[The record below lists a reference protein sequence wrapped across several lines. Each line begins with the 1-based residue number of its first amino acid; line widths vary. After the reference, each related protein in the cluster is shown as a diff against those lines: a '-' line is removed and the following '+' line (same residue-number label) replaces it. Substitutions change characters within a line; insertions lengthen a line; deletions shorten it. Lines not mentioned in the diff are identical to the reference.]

1 MKTVLLI
8 AIGLALACHL
18 PVVPAAIS
26 NQGKISSEVQSAMA
40 AASLAQ
46 EISVIVYLNDRAD
59 LAPFRNLRR
68 TERLRSVVNSL
79 QNKAVFSQRS
89 LKALLELRRGQ
100 GQVGAYK
107 SFWVFNGF
115 SVAATPGVIR
125 ELAARADVERIE
137 ADAVNIVP
145 AAMPP
150 EPNLSVI
157 GAPDVW
163 NLGFYGQGVVVASL
177 DSGVDNTH
185 PDLANRWRGG
195 SNSWYDPYAQHA
207 TPYDP
212 TGHGTWTMG
221 LMVGGD
227 AGVTSIGVAPGAQ
240 WIAAKIF
247 NDSGTATA
255 TGIHQA
261 FQWILDP
268 DGNPVSADAPQ
279 VVNNSWAYGFPGCN
293 LAFRP
298 DLQALVS
305 AGIVPVFAAGNYGPG
320 GSTSVSP
327 ANYPEAF
334 AVGATNNLDQ
344 LYAYSGKGPSACG
357 EASTVYPELVAPGVN
372 ISTTDLFGF
381 YTSQSGTSV
390 AAPHV
395 AGGLALLLSAYPEL
409 TAAQQRNAL
418 LLSAVD
424 LGTPGPDNSF
434 GYGRLNL
441 PAAYDWLVLNAGTP
455 PPPVDASGPD
465 TSGVSVSPNPN
476 NGTLGFDINTPAV
489 RVAATVA
496 DPVINGLQ
504 SNIRSAEVF
513 VDSVG
518 SNGSGLVFL
527 ASDGSYDSPVETVYA
542 DIPLT
547 TVAQLAEGSHVLYVH
562 GQDSAGNWGAV
573 GSVALIIDKTPP
585 TVGNV
590 AATLANTT
598 INLTATAADPAPGS
612 IGAAEWFEG
621 NDPGTGLG
629 HSMSVSGGTVAAAI
643 DAGTWTPGSHT
654 LFVRA
659 RDSAG
664 NWSAAVSA
672 NINTALPNVI
682 FIDSFESGGFTA
694 WNGGATGSRI
704 SVNTAAKMTVSGIY
718 GMQAALGGG
727 TAPGYVADGT
737 PALEKSYHARF
748 YFNPHS
754 ANPGAGQVTIFSGLN
769 ETGTTIFQVQFKR
782 NGSSYQVRGAVLRSG
797 GTAYTNWFAVA
808 NNAAHPIEV
817 AWQSGTSASFQF
829 YTDGALKQTLS
840 ALNTSAYVL
849 DTVRLGASAG
859 LVNAASGTLY
869 FDAFASTR
877 TTVIGP

>member
-1 MKTVLLI
+1 MKIVWLI
-8 AIGLALACHL
+8 TTGLALACHL
-18 PVVPAAIS
+18 PVAPAAIS
-26 NQGKISSEVQSAMA
+26 NQGKISSEVQSALA
-40 AASLAQ
+40 AASLTQ

-59 LAPFRNLRR
+59 LAPFRGQRR
-68 TERLRSVVNSL
+68 TERLRGVVNAL
-79 QNKAVFSQRS
+79 RNKAELSQRN
-89 LKALLELRRGQ
+89 LKSFLELRRGQ
-100 GQVGAYK
+100 GQVGTYRP
-107 SFWVFNGF
+107 FWVFNGF
-115 SVAATPGVIR
+115 SLTATPDVIR
-125 ELAARADVERIE
+125 ELAARAEVERID
-137 ADAVNIVP
+137 ADEINIVP

-150 EPNLSVI
+150 EPNLSLI
-157 GAPDVW
+157 GTPDVW
-163 NLGFYGQGVVVASL
+163 NLGFYGQGVVVANL

-207 TPYDP
+207 TPFDP

-221 LMVGGD
+221 IMVGGD
-227 AGVTSIGVAPGAQ
+227 AGATSVGVAPGAQ

-255 TGIHQA
+255 TAIHQA

-268 DGNPVSADAPQ
+268 DGNPATADAPQ

-357 EASTVYPELVAPGVN
+357 EAATFYPELVAPGVN
-372 ISTTDLFGF
+372 VSTTDLFGF

-409 TAAQQRNAL
+409 TATQQRDAL

-441 PAAYDWLVLNAGTP
+441 PAAYDWVVLNAGNP
-455 PPPVDASGPD
+455 PPPVDVPGPN
-465 TSGVSVSPNPN
+465 TSGVSASPNPN

-489 RVAATVA
+489 RVAATVTDA
-496 DPVINGLQ
+496 VINGLQ
-504 SNIRSAEVF
+504 SNIRAAEVF
-513 VDSVG
+513 IDSAG

-527 ASDGSYDSPVETVYA
+527 AGDGIYDSPTEAVYA

-547 TVAQLAEGSHVLYVH
+547 TVAQLGEGSHILYVH
-562 GQDSAGNWGAV
+562 GQDAAGNWGAMS
-573 GSVALIIDKTPP
+573 SVALIIDKTPP
-585 TVGNV
+585 TVSNV
-590 AATLANTT
+590 AATLTNATV
-598 INLTATAADPAPGS
+598 NLTATATDPSPGS

-629 HSMSVSGGTVAAAI
+629 HSMSVSGNTVAVTI
-643 DAGTWTPGSHT
+643 NTSTWTAGSHT
-654 LFVRA
+654 LSVRA
-659 RDSAG
+659 KDSAG

-672 NINTALPNVI
+672 ILTIAASNDI
-682 FIDSFESGGFTA
+682 FTDSFESGGFTA

-704 SVNTAAKMTVSGIY
+704 SVNTAAKMTSGGVY
-718 GMQAALGGG
+718 GMQATLGGG
-727 TAPGYVADGT
+727 TSPGYVADGT
-737 PALEKSYHARF
+737 PTLEKSYHARF

-754 ANPGAGQVTIFSGLN
+754 ANPGIGQVTIFSGLN
-769 ETGTTIFQVQFKR
+769 AAGTTVFQVQFR
-782 NGSSYQVRGAVLRSG
+782 RSGSSYQVRGAVLRSG
-797 GTAYTNWFAVA
+797 GTTYTNWFTVA
-808 NNAAHPIEV
+808 DNAAHPIEI
-817 AWQSGTSASFQF
+817 AWQSGTSASFQL
-829 YTDGALKQTLS
+829 YIDGALKQTLS
-840 ALNTSAYVL
+840 ALNTSAYVV
-849 DTVRLGASAG
+849 DTVRLGPSAG
-859 LVNAASGTLY
+859 LVNATSGNLY

-877 TTVIGP
+877 ATIIGP

>member
-1 MKTVLLI
+1 MKTMLLI

-18 PVVPAAIS
+18 SVVPAANT
-26 NQGKISSEVQSAMA
+26 NQGKISSEVQSVMA
-40 AASLAQ
+40 AASSTQ

-59 LAPFRNLRR
+59 LTPFRNLRR
-68 TERLRSVVNSL
+68 SERLKGVVSAL
-79 QNKAVFSQRS
+79 QNKAEFFQRS
-89 LKALLELRRGQ
+89 LKSFLELRRGQ
-100 GQVGAYK
+100 GQVGTYK
-107 SFWVFNGF
+107 PFWIFNGF
-115 SVAATPGVIR
+115 SITAAPGVIR
-125 ELAARADVERIE
+125 ELAARADVKRVE
-137 ADAVNIVP
+137 ADAVDIVP

-150 EPNLSVI
+150 EPNLSLI
-157 GAPDVW
+157 GAPEVW
-163 NLGFYGQGVVVASL
+163 NLGFYGQGVVVANL

-227 AGVTSIGVAPGAQ
+227 AGATSVGVAPGAQ

-247 NDSGTATA
+247 NDSGGATATA
-255 TGIHQA
+255 IHQA
-261 FQWILDP
+261 FQWLLDP
-268 DGNPVSADAPQ
+268 DGNPATADAPQ
-279 VVNNSWAYGFPGCN
+279 VLNNSWAYGSPGCN
-293 LAFRP
+293 LAFQP
-298 DLQALVS
+298 DLQAVVS

-357 EASTVYPELVAPGVN
+357 EASTIYPELVAPGVN
-372 ISTTDLFGF
+372 VSTTDLFGF

-409 TAAQQRNAL
+409 TVAQQRNAL

-434 GYGRLNL
+434 GYGRINL
-441 PAAYDWLVLNAGTP
+441 PAAYDWVVLNAGSP
-455 PPPVDASGPD
+455 PPAVDVNGPD
-465 TSGVSVSPNPN
+465 TSGVSVSPNPS
-476 NGTLGFDINTPAV
+476 NGALGFDIDTPAV
-489 RVAATVA
+489 RVAATVT
-496 DPVINGLQ
+496 DPFINGLR
-504 SNIRSAEVF
+504 SNIRAAEVF
-513 VDSVG
+513 IDSAG
-518 SNGSGLVFL
+518 SNGSGLLFL
-527 ASDGSYDSPVETVYA
+527 ASDGAYDSPAEAVYA

-547 TVAQLAEGSHVLYVH
+547 TIAQLGEGSHVLYVH
-562 GQDSAGNWGAV
+562 GQDAAGNWGAT
-573 GSVALIIDKTPP
+573 GSVTLIIDKTPP
-585 TVGNV
+585 AVSNVTAALTGATV
-590 AATLANTT
+590 
-598 INLTATAADPAPGS
+598 NLSATAADPSPGRVV
-612 IGAAEWFEG
+612 AAEWFEG
-621 NDPGTGLG
+621 NDPGIGLG
-629 HSMSVSGGTVAAAI
+629 HSMSVSGGTVTATI
-643 DAGTWTPGSHT
+643 DAGTWSAGSHA
-654 LFVRA
+654 LSVRA
-659 RDSAG
+659 KDSAG
-664 NWSAAVSA
+664 NWSVAVSA
-672 NINTALPNVI
+672 SLTIAASNDI
-682 FIDSFESGGFTA
+682 FTDSFESGGFTA

-704 SVNTAAKMTVSGIY
+704 SVNTAAKMTSGGIY

-737 PALEKSYHARF
+737 PSLEKSYHARF

-754 ANPGAGQVTIFSGLN
+754 ANPGIGQVTIFSGLN
-769 ETGTTIFQVQFKR
+769 AAGTTVFQVQFR
-782 NGSSYQVRGAVLRSG
+782 RSGSSYQVRGAVSRSG
-797 GTAYTNWFAVA
+797 GTTYTNWITIT
-808 NNAAHPIEV
+808 NNVAHPIEV

-829 YTDGALKQTLS
+829 YTDGTLKQALS
-840 ALNTSAYVL
+840 ALNTSAYVV
-849 DTVRLGASAG
+849 DTVRLGTSAG

-877 TTVIGP
+877 ATVIGP

>member
-18 PVVPAAIS
+18 PAVPAATS
-26 NQGKISSEVQSAMA
+26 DQGKISSEVQSAVA
-40 AASLAQ
+40 AASLTQ
-46 EISVIVYLNDRAD
+46 EISVIVYLKDRAD
-59 LAPFRNLRR
+59 LASFRRLHR
-68 TERLRSVVNSL
+68 TERLKGVVNAL
-79 QNKAVFSQRS
+79 RNKAELSQRS
-89 LKALLELRRGQ
+89 LKSFLELRRGQ
-100 GQVGAYK
+100 GRIGMYRP
-107 SFWVFNGF
+107 FWVFNGF
-115 SVAATPGVIR
+115 SVTATPSVIR
-125 ELAARADVERIE
+125 ELSARADVERIE
-137 ADAVNIVP
+137 ADEINIVP

-150 EPNLSVI
+150 EPNLSLI

-163 NLGFYGQGVVVASL
+163 NLGFYGQGVVVANL

-227 AGVTSIGVAPGAQ
+227 AGVTSVGVAPGAQ

-268 DGNPVSADAPQ
+268 DGNPATVDAPQ
-279 VVNNSWAYGFPGCN
+279 VVNNSWSYGFPGCN
-293 LAFRP
+293 LAFQP
-298 DLQALVS
+298 DLQAFVS

-344 LYAYSGKGPSACG
+344 LIAYSGKGPSACG
-357 EASTVYPELVAPGVN
+357 EASTVYPELVAPGIN

-409 TAAQQRNAL
+409 TAAQQRDAL

-434 GYGRLNL
+434 GYGRLDL
-441 PAAYDWLVLNAGTP
+441 PAAYDWVVLNAGNP

-465 TSGVSVSPNPN
+465 TSGVSASPNPN

-518 SNGSGLVFL
+518 SNGSGLAFI
-527 ASDGSYDSPVETVYA
+527 AGDGAYDSPSEAAYA

-547 TVAQLAEGSHVLYVH
+547 TVAQLAEGSHALYVH
-562 GQDSAGNWGAV
+562 GQDSAGNWGPV
-573 GSVALIIDKTPP
+573 SSVALIIDKTPP
-585 TVGNV
+585 IVNNV
-590 AATLANTT
+590 TATLADTT
-598 INLTATAADPAPGS
+598 INLTATAADSSPGS
-612 IGAAEWFEG
+612 VDAAEWFEG
-621 NDPGTGLG
+621 NDPGLGLG
-629 HSMSVSGGTVAAAI
+629 HSMSVSGGTVAATI
-643 DAGTWTPGSHT
+643 DAGIWAPGSHT

-672 NINTALPNVI
+672 NITIAAQNVI
-682 FIDSFESGGFTA
+682 FTDGFESGNFTA
-694 WNGGATGSRI
+694 WNGGATGARI
-704 SVNTAAKMTVSGIY
+704 SVNSAAKMTAGGIY
-718 GMQAALGGG
+718 GMQATLGGG
-727 TAPGYVADGT
+727 TAPGYVADGSPT
-737 PALEKSYHARF
+737 LEKSYHARF

-754 ANPGAGQVTIFSGLN
+754 TNPGSAQVTIFSGLN
-769 ETGTTIFQVQFKR
+769 AAGTTIFQVQFKR

-797 GTAYTNWFAVA
+797 GTTYTNWFAVA
-808 NNAAHPIEV
+808 NNAAHPIEI
-817 AWQSGTSASFQF
+817 AWQSGMSASFQF
-829 YTDGALKQTLS
+829 YTDGTLKQTLGT
-840 ALNTSAYVL
+840 LNTSAYLL
-849 DTVRLGASAG
+849 DTVRLGTSAG